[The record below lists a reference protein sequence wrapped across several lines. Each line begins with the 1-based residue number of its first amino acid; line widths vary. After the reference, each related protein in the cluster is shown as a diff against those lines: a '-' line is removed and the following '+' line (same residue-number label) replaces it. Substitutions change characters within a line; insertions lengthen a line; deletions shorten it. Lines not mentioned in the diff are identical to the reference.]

1 MGVAVRAGRPARGGA
16 GGAWTG
22 WRQRRNRGAT
32 AADGADPRRGPDLLD
47 ARRILP
53 RGSRAV
59 RNPWEGA
66 AREGRGGERRVA
78 PRDVGARGGGRAR
91 RGLEIGRAS
100 CRERV

>member
-1 MGVAVRAGRPARGGA
+1 MIRRPPRS
-16 GGAWTG
+16 TLFPYTTLF
-22 WRQRRNRGAT
+22 RSRNRGAT

-53 RGSRAV
+53 RSSRAV

-78 PRDVGARGGGRAR
+78 PRDAGARGGGRAR